1 MAQSTTP
8 LKRLASKSLVHPI
21 KRMVI
26 VFRSKVKQEGAGFF
40 RYSWHTLEN
49 NKYSLVFAN
58 KADFFELTHK
68 QGMLVNRAI
77 KS

>member
-1 MAQSTTP
+1 
-8 LKRLASKSLVHPI
+8 
-21 KRMVI
+21 MVI

-49 NKYSLVFAN
+49 NKYSLEIAN